1 MIRLIEMVKYR
12 HIRPYT
18 KIEMRRITDDYLRN
32 NKYKE
37 VMPDFL
43 KDKDDVLTKLQKIDQ
58 LEFLSDK
65 ELSRLNN
72 SKVSNMKATTKDPG
86 HSMQTDSFNWKDI
99 VSGIQSVP
107 PRKFAPPLVVQD
119 KKGNLF
125 VIDGDDVLTT
135 FVAIGSNIPV
145 KKVKYNGEFN
155 QESMTMYNK
164 AHMNDMSPTA
174 GSIGATW

>member
-1 MIRLIEMVKYR
+1 MIRLMEMVKYR

-18 KIEMRRITDDYLRN
+18 KIEMNRITDDYLRN

-58 LEFLSDK
+58 LEFLSDD

-72 SKVSNMKATTKDPG
+72 SKVANMKSTTKDPG
-86 HSMQTDSFNWKDI
+86 DSMKTDSFNWKDI
-99 VSGIQSVP
+99 VDGIKSVP

-125 VIDGDDVLTT
+125 ILDGDDVLTT

-164 AHMNDMSPTA
+164 AHMNDMSPAA

>member
-1 MIRLIEMVKYR
+1 MIRLMEMVKYR

-72 SKVSNMKATTKDPG
+72 SKVPNMKATTKDPG

-135 FVAIGSNIPV
+135 FIAIGSNIPV
-145 KKVKYNGEFN
+145 
-155 QESMTMYNK
+155 
-164 AHMNDMSPTA
+164 
-174 GSIGATW
+174 

>member
-1 MIRLIEMVKYR
+1 MIRLMEMVKYR

-72 SKVSNMKATTKDPG
+72 SKVPNMKATTKEPG

-99 VSGIQSVP
+99 VDGIKSVP
-107 PRKFAPPLVVQD
+107 PKKFAPPLVVQD

-174 GSIGATW
+174 GSIGATY

>member
-1 MIRLIEMVKYR
+1 MIRLMEMVKYR

-99 VSGIQSVP
+99 INGIQSVP
-107 PRKFAPPLVVQD
+107 PKKFAPPLVVQD

>member
-1 MIRLIEMVKYR
+1 MIRLMEMVKYR

-43 KDKDDVLTKLQKIDQ
+43 KDKDDVLTKVQKIDQ

-72 SKVSNMKATTKDPG
+72 SKVPNMKATTKEPG

-125 VIDGDDVLTT
+125 ILDGDDVLTT

>member
-1 MIRLIEMVKYR
+1 
-12 HIRPYT
+12 
-18 KIEMRRITDDYLRN
+18 MRRITDDYLRN

-72 SKVSNMKATTKDPG
+72 SKVPNMKATTKDPG

-135 FVAIGSNIPV
+135 FIAIGSNFFLLLSSID
-145 KKVKYNGEFN
+145 KKTF
-155 QESMTMYNK
+155 
-164 AHMNDMSPTA
+164 PF
-174 GSIGATW
+174 IGKFVPEAI

>member
-1 MIRLIEMVKYR
+1 MIRLMEMVKYR

-72 SKVSNMKATTKDPG
+72 SKVPNMKATTKEPG

-99 VSGIQSVP
+99 VDGIKSVP
-107 PRKFAPPLVVQD
+107 PKKFAPPLVVQD

>member
-37 VMPDFL
+37 VMPDVL

-72 SKVSNMKATTKDPG
+72 SKVPNMKATTKDPG

>member
-18 KIEMRRITDDYLRN
+18 KIEMKRITDDYLRN

>member
-1 MIRLIEMVKYR
+1 MIRLMEMVKYR

-72 SKVSNMKATTKDPG
+72 SKVPNMKATTKDPG

-119 KKGNLF
+119 KKRNLF

-155 QESMTMYNK
+155 QESMIMYNK

>member
-1 MIRLIEMVKYR
+1 MIRLMEMVKYR

-58 LEFLSDK
+58 LEFLSDD
-65 ELSRLNN
+65 ELSKLNN
-72 SKVSNMKATTKDPG
+72 SKVANMKATTKDPG
-86 HSMQTDSFNWKDI
+86 HSMQTDSFNWKYI

-164 AHMNDMSPTA
+164 AHMNDMSPAA